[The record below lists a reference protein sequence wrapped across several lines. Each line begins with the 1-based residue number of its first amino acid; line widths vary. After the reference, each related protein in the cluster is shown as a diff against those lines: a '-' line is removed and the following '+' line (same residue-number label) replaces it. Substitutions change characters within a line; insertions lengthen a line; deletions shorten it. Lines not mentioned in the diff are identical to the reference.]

1 MKKWKE
7 YYQRIYKMN
16 HNKRR
21 NTAFLYEALVRELTK
36 SVVAKDEQR
45 KTAVVKVIKEFFNN
59 NSVLKQDL
67 NFYKEIVETRGVNKQ
82 AAEKIIG
89 YIKKE
94 RERLN
99 TEKLFEEQTQLI
111 NKINNSLS
119 DDVFSNFIPNYK
131 ALASIYQMFSPNTK
145 IKNRVL
151 MENVVVQYMSTES
164 QQLTEAK
171 KVKNSTVK
179 IFTSKFNNHYN
190 GLLEEQ
196 RVLLSKYITSFKDNG
211 LELKI
216 YLNDEL
222 GRIKESINNSKFEG
236 DIKEKIEKVTSVI
249 DGFKGEMINEDM
261 LKQIM
266 KMQQL
271 AREINDND

>member
-1 MKKWKE
+1 
-7 YYQRIYKMN
+7 MN

-36 SVVAKDEQR
+36 SVVNKDEQR
-45 KTAVVKVIKEFFNN
+45 KTAVMAVMKEFFNN
-59 NSVLKQDL
+59 QTTLKKDL
-67 NFYKEIVETRGVNKQ
+67 NLYTEIIETRGVNKK

-89 YIKKE
+89 YVRKE
-94 RERLN
+94 RDALN
-99 TEKLFEEQTQLI
+99 SKKLFEEQTRLI
-111 NKINNSLS
+111 NKIHNTLS
-119 DDVFSNFIPNYK
+119 EEVLSNFVPNYK

-145 IKNRVL
+145 IKNKVL
-151 MENVVVQYMSTES
+151 MENILIQYMSSQPQQVTE
-164 QQLTEAK
+164 QKRINNATMR
-171 KVKNSTVK
+171 
-179 IFTSKFNNHYN
+179 IFSSKFNNQYN

-196 RVLLSKYITSFKDNG
+196 RILLSKYISSFTDNG

-222 GRIKESINNSKFEG
+222 SRIKETVSKANFEG
-236 DIKEKIEKVTSVI
+236 DIGEKINKVTSII
-249 DGFKGEMINEDM
+249 DNFKDELINEEM

-271 AREINDND
+271 VSEIGTDD

>member
-1 MKKWKE
+1 
-7 YYQRIYKMN
+7 MN

-36 SVVAKDEQR
+36 SVVAKDENR
-45 KTAVVKVIKEFFNN
+45 KTAIMAVMKEFFNN

-67 NFYKEIVETRGVNKQ
+67 NLYKEIVETRGTTKD

-89 YIKKE
+89 YVRKE

-99 TEKLFEEQTQLI
+99 AEKLFEAQTSLI
-111 NKINNSLS
+111 NKIHNNLS
-119 DDVFSNFIPNYK
+119 EDVFSNFVPNYK

-145 IKNRVL
+145 IKNKVL
-151 MENVVVQYMSTES
+151 MENVVVQYMASLPQKLNE
-164 QQLTEAK
+164 EK
-171 KVKNSTVK
+171 KINNATMK
-179 IFTSKFNNHYN
+179 IFSSKFNNHYN

-196 RVLLSKYITSFKDNG
+196 RILLSKYISSFTDNG
-211 LELKI
+211 LELKM

-222 GRIKESINNSKFEG
+222 ARIKEAITDAKFEG
-236 DIKEKIEKVTSVI
+236 ELQEKINKVTSVI
-249 DGFKGEMINEDM
+249 DGFKGELINEDM

-271 AREINDND
+271 VREIVNND